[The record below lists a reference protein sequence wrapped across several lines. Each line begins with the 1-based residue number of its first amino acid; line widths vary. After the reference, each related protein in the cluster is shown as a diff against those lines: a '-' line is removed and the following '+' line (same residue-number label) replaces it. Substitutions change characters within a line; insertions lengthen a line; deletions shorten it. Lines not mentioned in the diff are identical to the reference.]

1 MSLQTLR
8 DIRLQ
13 RLRPPQV
20 ELVTMS
26 CPRPNWRWLLE
37 DPAIVWLPA
46 GSDVR
51 AHDLRP
57 LVGLPVT
64 ALVDDL
70 ERRRSEVGEAVAAVG
85 EQGPAAHGQEGE
97 ADMGEGRAGEGA
109 ERAQRWQEGALLLG
123 DGICAAIRCT
133 VKPRANGS

>member
-64 ALVDDL
+64 ALV
-70 ERRRSEVGEAVAAVG
+70 AP
-85 EQGPAAHGQEGE
+85 GPDVTSTTPGFPV
-97 ADMGEGRAGEGA
+97 DRA
-109 ERAQRWQEGALLLG
+109 
-123 DGICAAIRCT
+123 
-133 VKPRANGS
+133 

>member
-85 EQGPAAHGQEGE
+85 GVLIGI
-97 ADMGEGRAGEGA
+97 ADG
-109 ERAQRWQEGALLLG
+109 ERAEVLDAHPWAQYADVFDG
-123 DGICAAIRCT
+123 DWRIQVAPVLVSDRN
-133 VKPRANGS
+133 RFWRM